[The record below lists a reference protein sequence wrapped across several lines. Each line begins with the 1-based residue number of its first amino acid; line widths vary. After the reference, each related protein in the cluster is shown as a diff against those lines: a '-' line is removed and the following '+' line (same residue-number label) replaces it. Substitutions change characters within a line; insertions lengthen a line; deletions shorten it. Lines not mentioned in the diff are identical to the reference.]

1 MTSSGSVWRRAWY
14 RLTAPVRFFR
24 QRTIAQLMVSHV
36 AVVLITFLLLNL
48 LVLAVMLGWLPGRQL
63 FGLQE
68 ASQDMF
74 LGERTRAMA
83 LWLDV
88 DDLIAEHGSLDAPE
102 ARQALND
109 QLEAIVN
116 NQVPGYEIAPAEA
129 GSVDAYWGMPRT
141 ALVTDAAGVVVASS
155 DPAIAEPGAPA
166 NEIAR
171 AGVRRA
177 LQHSIDLEGDPDP
190 WSGIAYS
197 VTIDNDVTS
206 AATPL
211 FTSDGRIVG
220 YLAMQGYPLPEIL
233 SDARAEVLR
242 DIASSLVTTSW
253 IYLIPAILVAIPFAY
268 LQARSTSRRLERLAH
283 LADAFAD
290 GDMHT
295 RLRVT
300 RRDEIGRLAERFNEM
315 GTRIDEDSR
324 SRRTFLSNIAHE
336 LRTPVAIIQGTAEQ
350 LEAGSLRT
358 PEEKDRAIGLVH
370 LEIQNLTRLIDDLST
385 LGRLEEAKLRLDL
398 QPVDTHDIASEAVRG
413 LKQAAWRQRKVSIE
427 NLVPPDLPLAFA
439 DPGRVRQVIHNLLFN
454 ALRHTP
460 EGGLVVVQGA
470 VAGGTVELSVS
481 DTGIGIPPEKLEQ
494 VFTRYYQAEL
504 SERSREGSGLGLH
517 IVQQLV
523 EAQGGTI
530 TIQSDVGKGT
540 TFRFTLPLSA
550 RQPAARGSRRSRLD
564 VGGRD

>member
-1 MTSSGSVWRRAWY
+1 MSRPATAWRRLLVLLGTPA
-14 RLTAPVRFFR
+14 RVFR

-48 LVLAVMLGWLPGRQL
+48 LIFAVMLGWLPGRQL

-83 LWLDV
+83 IWLDV
-88 DDLIAEHGSLDAPE
+88 DEIVGQHGTLDAPA
-102 ARQALND
+102 ARAALD
-109 QLEAIVN
+109 ERLGRIIADD
-116 NQVPGYEIAPAEA
+116 VPGYQVTASGA
-129 GSVDAYWGMPRT
+129 GIVDAYWGVPRA
-141 ALVTDAAGVVVASS
+141 ALVLDRTGTVIAST
-155 DPAIAEPGAPA
+155 DPALAAVNAPA
-166 NEIAR
+166 SAIGAD
-171 AGVRRA
+171 GMRRA
-177 LQHSIDLEGDPDP
+177 VQRAMDLDGKPDP

-197 VTIDNDVTS
+197 VTIDHDVTS

-211 FTSDGRIVG
+211 FTEDGTIAG
-220 YLAMQGYPLPEIL
+220 YLAMQGYPLPQIL
-233 SDARAEVLR
+233 SDQRTQVLR
-242 DIASSLVTTSW
+242 EIGSSLFKTSW
-253 IYLIPAILVAIPFAY
+253 VYLIPAILVAIPFAY
-268 LQARSTSRRLERLAH
+268 LQSRSTSRRLERLAH

-295 RLRVT
+295 RLKVT
-300 RRDEIGRLAERFNEM
+300 RRDEVGRLAERFNEM
-315 GTRIDEDSR
+315 GTRIEEEAR
-324 SRRTFLSNIAHE
+324 SRRVFLSNVAHE

-358 PEEKDRAIGLVH
+358 QPEKDRAIGLVH

-385 LGRLEEAKLRLDL
+385 LGRLEEARLRLDL
-398 QPVDTHDIASEAVRG
+398 QAVDTHAIAATAVGG
-413 LKQAAWRQRKVSIE
+413 LKQAAWQQRKVTIE

-439 DPGRVRQVIHNLLFN
+439 DAGRLRQIIHNLLFN

-470 VAGGTVELSVS
+470 VAGGYVELSVS
-481 DTGIGIPPEKLEQ
+481 DTGIGIPPELLEQ
-494 VFTRYYQAEL
+494 VFDRYYQAEL
-504 SERSREGSGLGLH
+504 SERRREGSGLGLH

-523 EAQGGTI
+523 QAQGGTI
-530 TIQSDVGKGT
+530 SVQSDVGKGT

-550 RQPAARGSRRSRLD
+550 RQRER
-564 VGGRD
+564 

>member
-1 MTSSGSVWRRAWY
+1 MTAPAQIWRRLQCL
-14 RLTAPVRFFR
+14 LTAPVRRFR

-36 AVVLITFLLLNL
+36 AVVLITFLLLNV
-48 LVLAVMLGWLPGRQL
+48 LVFAVMLGWLPGRQL
-63 FGLQE
+63 FGLQD

-83 LWLDV
+83 VWLDV
-88 DDLIAEHGSLDAPE
+88 DDIIAEHGSLDAPAARE
-102 ARQALND
+102 ALDAQLARIITND
-109 QLEAIVN
+109 
-116 NQVPGYEIAPAEA
+116 VPGYELSESATA
-129 GSVDAYWGMPRT
+129 GSVNAYWGVPRV
-141 ALVTDAAGVVVASS
+141 ALATDATGVVVAST
-155 DPAIAEPGAPA
+155 DPDVAAPGEPIE
-166 NEIAR
+166 EIGR
-171 AGVRRA
+171 AGLRRA
-177 LQHSIDLEGDPDP
+177 IGHSMDLDGKPDP

-197 VTIDNDVTS
+197 ITIEGDVTS
-206 AATPL
+206 AATPI
-211 FTSDGRIVG
+211 FTRDGTIVG
-220 YLAMQGYPLPEIL
+220 YLAFQGYPLPEIL
-233 SDARAEVLR
+233 SDARTQVLR
-242 DIASSLVTTSW
+242 EIASSLLKTSW

-290 GDMHT
+290 GDLHT
-295 RLRVT
+295 RLKIT

-315 GTRIDEDSR
+315 GIRIEEDAR
-324 SRRTFLSNIAHE
+324 SRRTFLSNVAHE

-358 PEEKDRAIGLVH
+358 QEEKDRAIGLVH
-370 LEIQNLTRLIDDLST
+370 LEIQSLTRLIDDLST

-398 QPVDTHDIASEAVRG
+398 QPIDTHAIAGDAVRG

-439 DPGRVRQVIHNLLFN
+439 DPGRVRQIVHNLLFN

-470 VAGGTVELSVS
+470 VAGGFVELSVS
-481 DTGIGIPPEKLEQ
+481 DTGIGIPPEQLEH
-494 VFTRYYQAEL
+494 VFNRYYQAEL
-504 SERSREGSGLGLH
+504 SERREGSGLGLH

-523 EAQGGTI
+523 QAQGGTI
-530 TIQSDVGKGT
+530 AVQSDVGEGT

-550 RQPAARGSRRSRLD
+550 RQPAAR
-564 VGGRD
+564 